1 MLQIISFVLINIV
14 GHNDQVMNADAMP
27 LKSIK
32 EFCCTPYSNAH
43 SSGIDYSIFIT
54 ITYPPAVANRLQGA
68 VRKLINNKRIT
79 YISTSLIEYLP
90 VLVTDRRISFSLQ
103 VA

>member
-1 MLQIISFVLINIV
+1 MTVQIARLLFVRARTNSHRLFNI
-14 GHNDQVMNADAMP
+14 HYNN
-27 LKSIK
+27 L
-32 EFCCTPYSNAH
+32 
-43 SSGIDYSIFIT
+43 
-54 ITYPPAVANRLQGA
+54 PPAVANRLQGA

-103 VA
+103 IASPLVLHLATGLA